1 MREYAQM
8 VDPPA
13 PAAKLIRDRIPEL
26 VRAKGEE
33 LVTYQADP
41 AEYRS
46 RLRDKLLEEVDEFLT
61 ATPGE
66 AIEELADVLEVVYA
80 LAADLG
86 ADSSTLDRV
95 RRDKAVARGAFAERL
110 VWTGS

>member
-1 MREYAQM
+1 MHE
-8 VDPPA
+8 PPSTA
-13 PAAKLIRDRIPEL
+13 GKLIRDRIPEI

-33 LVTYQADP
+33 LVTYRADA
-41 AEYRS
+41 AEYRR

-61 ATPGE
+61 AQPDE